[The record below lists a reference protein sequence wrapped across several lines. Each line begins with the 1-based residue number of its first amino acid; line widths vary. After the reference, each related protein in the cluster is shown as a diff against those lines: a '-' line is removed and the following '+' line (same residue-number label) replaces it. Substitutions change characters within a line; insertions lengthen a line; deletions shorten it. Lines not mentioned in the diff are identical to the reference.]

1 MNRLLMNGEPAM
13 SFLPLQQ
20 LRLTDDK
27 NHTIIVPTDIITSM
41 PVTEEYQKFVLNG
54 IRYIIWE
61 MVGLVLRST
70 YFTLNKNQPIQSVDK
85 GISPIEIN
93 HILFDIEGYQS
104 EELDSIILD
113 NPVYA
118 QYILELSAH
127 DDNPI
132 GRYTE
137 FVLTVL
143 LHSLYWNIVEV
154 IIGFYYLGYTLEI
167 EDADYHL
174 DNKNFY
180 ILFYITNQLI
190 DINSRRIE
198 NGAPP
203 IIPA

>member
-1 MNRLLMNGEPAM
+1 M
-13 SFLPLQQ
+13 SFLPLRQ

-27 NHTIIVPTDIITSM
+27 NYTIIVPTDIITSM

-61 MVGLVLRST
+61 VVELVLRST
-70 YFTLNKNQPIQSVDK
+70 YFTLNKNQVIQSVDK
-85 GISPIEIN
+85 GISPIDIN

-167 EDADYHL
+167 VDSDYDL
-174 DNKNFY
+174 ENTNF
-180 ILFYITNQLI
+180 
-190 DINSRRIE
+190 
-198 NGAPP
+198 
-203 IIPA
+203 

>member
-1 MNRLLMNGEPAM
+1 M

-27 NHTIIVPTDIITSM
+27 NYTIIVPTDIITSM

-85 GISPIEIN
+85 GIGPIEIN

>member
-1 MNRLLMNGEPAM
+1 M

-41 PVTEEYQKFVLNG
+41 SVTEEYQKFVLNG

-198 NGAPP
+198 NGVPP

>member
-1 MNRLLMNGEPAM
+1 MNGELAM

-27 NHTIIVPTDIITSM
+27 NYTIIVPTDIITSM
-41 PVTEEYQKFVLNG
+41 PVTEEYQKFVLKG
-54 IRYIIWE
+54 IRYIIWGVVE
-61 MVGLVLRST
+61 LVLRST
-70 YFTLNKNQPIQSVDK
+70 YFTLNKNQVIQSVDK
-85 GISPIEIN
+85 GISPIDVN
-93 HILFDIEGYQS
+93 HILFDIECYQS
-104 EELDSIILD
+104 EELDNILLD
-113 NPVYA
+113 NPMYG
-118 QYILELSAH
+118 QYILEISAH

-132 GRYTE
+132 QQYTE

-143 LHSLYWNIVEV
+143 LQSLYWNIVEV

>member
-1 MNRLLMNGEPAM
+1 MNGEPAM

-198 NGAPP
+198 NGVPP

>member
-1 MNRLLMNGEPAM
+1 MNGEPAM

-27 NHTIIVPTDIITSM
+27 SYTIIVPTDIITSM

-54 IRYIIWE
+54 IRYIIWV
-61 MVGLVLRST
+61 MVELVLRST
-70 YFTLNKNQPIQSVDK
+70 YLTLNKNQMIQSVDK
-85 GISPIEIN
+85 GISPIDIN

-104 EELDSIILD
+104 EELDSIVVD

-167 EDADYHL
+167 EDSDYHL

>member
-1 MNRLLMNGEPAM
+1 M

-27 NHTIIVPTDIITSM
+27 NYTIIVPTDIITSM

-104 EELDSIILD
+104 EELDSIVVD

>member
-1 MNRLLMNGEPAM
+1 M

-27 NHTIIVPTDIITSM
+27 NYTIIVPTDIITSM

-70 YFTLNKNQPIQSVDK
+70 YYTLNKNQVIQSVDK

-104 EELDSIILD
+104 EELDSIVVD

>member
-27 NHTIIVPTDIITSM
+27 NYTIIVPTDIITSM

-70 YFTLNKNQPIQSVDK
+70 YYTLNKNQPIQSVDK

-104 EELDSIILD
+104 EELDSIVVD

-143 LHSLYWNIVEV
+143 LHGLYWNIVEV

-180 ILFYITNQLI
+180 ILFYITRLKQTPC
-190 DINSRRIE
+190 
-198 NGAPP
+198 ACTW
-203 IIPA
+203 

>member
-1 MNRLLMNGEPAM
+1 M

-27 NHTIIVPTDIITSM
+27 NYTIIVPTDIITSM

-143 LHSLYWNIVEV
+143 LNSLYWNIVEV

>member
-1 MNRLLMNGEPAM
+1 MNGEPAM

-154 IIGFYYLGYTLEI
+154 IVGFYYLGYTLEI

-198 NGAPP
+198 NGVPP

>member
-1 MNRLLMNGEPAM
+1 MNGEPAM
-13 SFLPLQQ
+13 SFLPLRQ

-27 NHTIIVPTDIITSM
+27 NYTIIVPTDIITSI

-61 MVGLVLRST
+61 VVELVLRST
-70 YFTLNKNQPIQSVDK
+70 YFTLNKNQVIQSVDK
-85 GISPIEIN
+85 GISPIDIN

-104 EELDSIILD
+104 EELDNILLD
-113 NPVYA
+113 NPMYG